1 MKDIILKG
9 GDHAVLLLYGLGGS
23 PLEVISLATQLNQE
37 GYAIEIPSIQ
47 GYEHAGQAGEIF
59 RPYETWIDQVI
70 KYFYEMRKRYEKISI
85 GGLSLGS
92 AVSLRMAEI
101 LGDQV
106 ESLLLLSTTLYID
119 GWTIPWYQMFIPV
132 IYFSPWRRKVFF
144 SESEP
149 YGIKNPERRAIAAK
163 GMKENAVSI
172 TGGAKISLFK
182 IYQARRLN
190 KIIIKNL
197 HKVTCPI
204 LIIHAREDDTA
215 SLKNMDVIVANIN
228 SREIEKLILEDSYH
242 IITVDNER
250 DKVINSCICFLKK
263 THD

>member
-1 MKDIILKG
+1 M
-9 GDHAVLLLYGLGGS
+9 V
-23 PLEVISLATQLNQE
+23 N
-37 GYAIEIPSIQ
+37 
-47 GYEHAGQAGEIF
+47 
-59 RPYETWIDQVI
+59 
-70 KYFYEMRKRYEKISI
+70 KYN
-85 GGLSLGS
+85 L
-92 AVSLRMAEI
+92 
-101 LGDQV
+101 
-106 ESLLLLSTTLYID
+106 
-119 GWTIPWYQMFIPV
+119 
-132 IYFSPWRRKVFF
+132 YFS
-144 SESEP
+144 E
-149 YGIKNPERRAIAAK
+149 
-163 GMKENAVSI
+163 
-172 TGGAKISLFK
+172 ISLFK